1 MPEATATLIQDSSS
15 IISAEMVETALDKG
29 LDFAF
34 TKLALKAPPP
44 LQSTIYAVSS
54 YAAAEFLQLVGIG
67 AGFTSLNSTGFTL
80 AQINKKLDEIKAQ
93 LDKILGAP
101 AILAL
106 DHFKRGVYCLD
117 AGNYATANK
126 EFDKVVDLAMTGVYY
141 EKEKIQTVANLTNY
155 LIVADLMLSSFDRK
169 KEYFQ
174 RYELLNTNTKIEI
187 KRKVTDHMEKL
198 LDAQIKQEPGFFSLS
213 KQKKKEA
220 NQNVVD
226 GVLQNALQFVSPP
239 GKPVPVKFIPEGFED
254 AALLN
259 LDGKPGKL
267 DSSSIY
273 IWRNGKKVMIRHGVT
288 AKTSE
293 IDTKEEDELTI
304 VANASGVSRDG
315 RPLALTLMDNSKQNQ
330 KLLAASLQAVLMSG
344 ADVNAV
350 DGDATPL
357 IRASQIGNSD
367 VVNTLLNPHS
377 LSPHNHRLIH
387 VQIDKQNRWGNTACH
402 YAAVY
407 GNLNVVK
414 QLVTAGADIS
424 LVNVGGKTPAQM
436 AKDCNKDD
444 VYNYL
449 YSQYNQVE
457 CFDYFK

>member
-304 VANASGVSRDG
+304 ISNASGVSRDG
-315 RPLALTLMDNSKQNQ
+315 RPLAIMDNSKQN
-330 KLLAASLQAVLMSG
+330 KELRAASLMGNNAKVQALLQALLS
-344 ADVNAV
+344 DVNAL
-350 DGDATPL
+350 DGGMTPL
-357 IRASQIGNSD
+357 IDASHMGNSD
-367 VVNTLLNPHS
+367 VVTTLLNQPF
-377 LSPHNHRLIH
+377 I
-387 VQIDKQNRWGNTACH
+387 QIDIQGEGGWTALHC
-402 YAAVY
+402 AAVNGY
-407 GNLNVVK
+407 LNVAK
-414 QLVTAGADIS
+414 QLVTAGADLT
-424 LVNVGGKTPAQM
+424 LVDVYGRTAAQV
-436 AKDCNKDD
+436 AKEEKKHD

-449 YSQYNQVE
+449 ITL
-457 CFDYFK
+457 

>member
-315 RPLALTLMDNSKQNQ
+315 RPLAIMDNNKQNQ
-330 KLLAASLQAVLMSG
+330 ELSDASLDGNNAKVQALLMSG

-350 DGDATPL
+350 DGEGLTPL
-357 IRASQIGNSD
+357 MMASYKGHSD
-367 VVNTLLNPHS
+367 VVTTLLNHP
-377 LSPHNHRLIH
+377 LI
-387 VQIDKQNRWGNTACH
+387 QINMGVRGYTALH
-402 YAAVY
+402 QVAAN
-407 GNLNVVK
+407 GRLNVAK
-414 QLVTAGADIS
+414 QLVTAGADLT
-424 LVNVGGKTPAQM
+424 LVYKTNERSPGRTAAQV
-436 AKDCNKDD
+436 AKSSRKGSRKHD

-449 YSQYNQVE
+449 SNL
-457 CFDYFK
+457 

>member
-315 RPLALTLMDNSKQNQ
+315 RPLAIMDNNKQNQ
-330 KLLAASLQAVLMSG
+330 ELSDASLDGNNAKVQALLMSG

-350 DGDATPL
+350 DSNGCTPL
-357 IRASQIGNSD
+357 IRASIKGHSD
-367 VVNTLLNPHS
+367 VVTTLLNHP
-377 LSPHNHRLIH
+377 LI
-387 VQIDKQNRWGNTACH
+387 QINIQAGGGNTALH
-402 YAAVY
+402 IAAFF
-407 GNLNVVK
+407 GHLNVAK
-414 QLVTAGADIS
+414 QLVTAGADLT
-424 LVNVGGKTPAQM
+424 LVNEGGETAAQR
-436 AKDCNKDD
+436 AKDWHDKHD

-449 YSQYNQVE
+449 S
-457 CFDYFK
+457 KL

>member
-315 RPLALTLMDNSKQNQ
+315 RPLAIMDNNKQNQ
-330 KLLAASLQAVLMSG
+330 ELSDASLDGNNAKVQALLMSG

-350 DGDATPL
+350 DGDAGWTSL
-357 IRASQIGNSD
+357 ILASYMGHSD
-367 VVNTLLNPHS
+367 VVTTLLNHP
-377 LSPHNHRLIH
+377 LI
-387 VQIDKQNRWGNTACH
+387 QIDIQHSNTALQIAT
-402 YAAVY
+402 YY
-407 GNLNVVK
+407 GDLNVVK
-414 QLVTAGADIS
+414 QLVTAGADLT
-424 LVNVGGKTPAQM
+424 LVDGDGRTPAQE
-436 AKDCNKDD
+436 AKYCNQHD

-449 YSQYNQVE
+449 SNL
-457 CFDYFK
+457 